1 MERSEEPTIYLRV
14 GRLCVV
20 GWSKILPNGTHR
32 YDYQLGCHMEPHESW
47 QSVLNSHPHDL
58 QRIALEIESI
68 LESVRNDEFSLDDGP
83 AVH

>member
-1 MERSEEPTIYLRV
+1 
-14 GRLCVV
+14 
-20 GWSKILPNGTHR
+20 
-32 YDYQLGCHMEPHESW
+32 MEPHESW

-68 LESVRNDEFSLDDGP
+68 LESVRNDEFSSDP